1 MSELSLNK
9 DSATEPIAIVGMSR
23 SDARSSTLV
32 AYWNAIVGG
41 RESLSETRSTDHD
54 HVSLV
59 RKICDALLDA
69 NIKRKLPKS
78 VKARFIACQ
87 NSVSESEKIL
97 WRRLLTEQSGD
108 GDLEMAE
115 FLSSALDSMQEKEI
129 SSFIAIEQAMQ
140 CLRSREIDLVVLF
153 ASIAYG
159 KELHPESGNE
169 STAVLVFERLADALS
184 EGDRIYGC
192 INKIWH
198 SREESVISAGDEF
211 GSDSPALRNPCIHS
225 VIENG
230 RAFDYLEVVIKA
242 ALALYHRVLPP
253 SVSVGHFSYLPFPEY
268 LRTFSNSQMRPW
280 IHARPHPEL
289 VLIKPASDASS
300 VPRRALITELSRD
313 GERSAFVIE
322 ESSDDYFSVHPTYFG
337 PAETELFI
345 FEEEDSLS
353 LADRLEQVHAFLQTN
368 TQYSL
373 TDVAYSLNCAVKN
386 LSRKPPRSAATRMA
400 IVARTAEELSFNLL
414 AALDFL
420 RGKLSAAD
428 KEKLTERG
436 IYTASTNDSI
446 IQSGKMAFLLPGLGS
461 AYPHMLSDLCVHFP
475 EVRLIFDFVDYLASD
490 SGSEELPSDKIFPKP
505 DENGNATSNA
515 LASLVAMDAAVV
527 TVLMAEWALFT
538 LFLKLEIVP
547 DVLVGC
553 STGEFAALTMSGA
566 ANILTSAPLFYH
578 LSTKVANS
586 LPKDRLAELRT
597 VKVKAPIEQF
607 AYIVERDKIKV
618 YLSADLSDQQV
629 IMTGDKN
636 PIAVLVNTLESLGFE
651 VDYLPVAIPYHTA
664 LVHGVVAADNA
675 ELGNLE
681 MHTPD
686 IAAWSCSI
694 ASEYPNDV
702 TRLKAITTELFSQPI
717 LFKKTI
723 LRLYETGGVTK
734 FLEVGPKDT
743 LTPIIGE
750 ILVERPH
757 IAVASNRAAG
767 SGVSHLN
774 HALAR
779 LHAHGVSMNLDYLY
793 GRRMPKE
800 CDFKYDQVRERET
813 SSQTYFGSDSGS
825 LETGE
830 STYSSYA
837 PQAPDK
843 GGSNTR
849 FSRSDVVVKS
859 FLETVAQFHQN
870 LMEKEATIMAAY
882 LEQAENGQSVPPTEQ
897 FLTAENFALLK
908 DARISQEGDDLC
920 LDVPLTLSWHQYL
933 LDHAIGGEVR
943 SRQGLPDAQER
954 VYLMPLTVALEMMA
968 EAASLWYP
976 GARIVEIS
984 YIRAFKRIRVGLEGQ
999 SIRLLV
1005 RASAE
1010 ESSGV
1015 AVTIQKI
1022 EGDGEST
1029 GGSPEI
1035 LMACQVVFDTVPRT
1049 MVPYAL
1055 SLIKDWKPSKF
1066 KNLPLY
1072 GKSSMFHGPR
1082 MQSVRSIEGV
1092 SDGHICGSLEARK
1105 ADDWFPLGAGE
1116 PNFLIDPLLLD
1127 NATQLVLYHLLEH
1140 EEPVDALLPFMVD
1153 SLQFQAV
1160 PITVKEK
1167 VAVQVQFNSLT
1178 SRGTDASIQICSQDG
1193 KPIVQFNSIKSR
1205 RIVLNDQWRAYVHA
1219 PSENF
1224 LSQPA
1229 TVVAKTFVDAAHQI
1243 YRCMDESA
1251 LPSEEATLSWCADY
1265 ILTAPETKIFESLAN
1280 SKRRR
1285 EWLLGRICVKD
1296 AVRLL
1301 LARSADVQLGCA
1313 DVEILYDV
1321 SGAPQVVFSESLH
1334 SMPKFSISIAHKGG
1348 LAMAVAS
1355 NDRFN
1360 ESIGIDIERVERR
1373 DSGIE
1378 TLILTELECSI
1389 LAEELKHNSDLMLST
1404 AWAAKEA
1411 ASKALGIGLEGNP
1424 KNLEIVTIEKGGER
1438 QKLTLRSNI
1447 AAMPPLIVSA
1457 EAAQLHVFTEC
1468 ILPNVSVT

>member
-1 MSELSLNK
+1 MSELPLNK
-9 DSATEPIAIVGMSR
+9 DSDTEPIAIVGMSC
-23 SDARSSTLV
+23 SDARSSTLA
-32 AYWNAIVGG
+32 AYWNAIVSGC
-41 RESLSETRSTDHD
+41 ESKPGTRSTDRE

-69 NIKRKLPKS
+69 NIKQKLPKS
-78 VKARFIACQ
+78 VKARIIACQ
-87 NSVSESEKIL
+87 DSLSEFGKIS
-97 WRRLLTEQSGD
+97 WRALLEEQFRD
-108 GDLEMAE
+108 GDLEMSE
-115 FLSSALDSMQEKEI
+115 FFSSALGSMREEAI
-129 SSFIAIEQAMQ
+129 SSFIAIELAMQ
-140 CLRSREIDLVVLF
+140 CLRSRESDLVVVF
-153 ASIAYG
+153 ASNAYD
-159 KELHPESGNE
+159 KELHSKSDND

-184 EGDRIYGC
+184 DGDRLYGC
-192 INKIWH
+192 INKVWH
-198 SREESVISAGDEF
+198 SQEASVIAAGDE
-211 GSDSPALRNPCIHS
+211 SESHSPALRNPCINS

-230 RAFDYLEVVIKA
+230 RAFDYLEDMIKA

-268 LRTFSNSQMRPW
+268 LQSFSNLQIRPW

-300 VPRRALITELSRD
+300 VPRRALITELGRD
-313 GERSAFVIE
+313 RERSAVVIE
-322 ESSDDYFSVHPTYFG
+322 ESSDDYFSSHPTYFG

-345 FEEEDSLS
+345 FEEDDSTS
-353 LADRLEQVHAFLQTN
+353 LGKRLEQVQGFLQTN

-373 TDVAYSLNCAVKN
+373 KDIAYSLNCVVQNATTKQSRIAAV
-386 LSRKPPRSAATRMA
+386 RMA
-400 IVARTAEELSFNLL
+400 IVARTAEELSFNLMS
-414 AALDFL
+414 ALDFL
-420 RGKLSAAD
+420 RGEVSDAD
-428 KEKLTERG
+428 KEKLRERG
-436 IYTASTNDSI
+436 IYAASANDSI

-461 AYPHMLSDLCVHFP
+461 AYPHMLSDLCIHFP

-490 SGSEELPSDKIFPKP
+490 SGSEELPSEKIFPKP

-515 LASLVAMDAAVV
+515 LASLVGMDAAVV

-547 DVLVGC
+547 DILVGC

-586 LPKDRLAELRT
+586 LPKDKLAELRT
-597 VKVKAPIEQF
+597 IKVKAPIEKF
-607 AYIVERDKIKV
+607 AYILERDQTKV

-629 IMTGDKN
+629 IMTGDRN
-636 PIAVLVNTLESLGFE
+636 PIAVLVNTLESLGIE

-664 LVHGVVAADNA
+664 LVHGAVAADTA
-675 ELGNLE
+675 ELENLE

-723 LRLYETGGVTK
+723 RRLYETGGVTK

-750 ILVERPH
+750 ILVDSPH

-779 LHAHGVSMNLDYLY
+779 LHADGVSMNLDYLY
-793 GRRMPKE
+793 GRRMPNE
-800 CDFKYDQVRERET
+800 CDFKVDQVREKET
-813 SSQTYFGSDSGS
+813 SSQTPFGLYSSS
-825 LETGE
+825 SRTEE
-830 STYSSYA
+830 PTYSSYV
-837 PQAPDK
+837 PQGLDAGDSK
-843 GGSNTR
+843 SK

-882 LEQAENGQSVPPTEQ
+882 LEQREDRQSPPSTGQFKTV
-897 FLTAENFALLK
+897 ENFALLK
-908 DARISQEGDDLC
+908 DARISPEGDDLS
-920 LDVPLTLSWHQYL
+920 LDVPLTLNWHQYL

-943 SRQGLPDAQER
+943 TRQGLPDAKER

-968 EAASLWYP
+968 EVASLWYP

-984 YIRAFKRIRVGLEGQ
+984 HIRAFKRIRVGEEGQ
-999 SIRLLV
+999 TIRLLV

-1010 ESSGV
+1010 ESSGA
-1015 AVTIQKI
+1015 AVTIQKV
-1022 EGDGEST
+1022 EGEGESA
-1029 GGSPEI
+1029 GGNPEI
-1035 LMACQVVFDTVPRT
+1035 LMSCQVIFDTVPRAL
-1049 MVPYAL
+1049 VPYTL
-1055 SLIKDWKPSKF
+1055 SFIKDWKPSKF

-1092 SDGHICGSLEARK
+1092 SDGYICGSLEAKK
-1105 ADDWFPLGAGE
+1105 ADDWFPLSAGE
-1116 PNFLIDPLLLD
+1116 PNFLIDPLMLD

-1160 PITVKEK
+1160 PITVREK

-1178 SRGTDASIQICSQDG
+1178 SRGTDASIQICSSDG
-1193 KPIVQFNSIKSR
+1193 KPIAQFNSIKSR
-1205 RIVLNDQWRAYVHA
+1205 RIVLNDKWREYVHA
-1219 PSENF
+1219 PAENF

-1229 TVVAKTFVDAAHQI
+1229 TVVAKTFVDTAQQI

-1265 ILTAPETKIFESLAN
+1265 ILTAAETKMFESLAN

-1301 LARSADVQLGCA
+1301 LARSADVHLGCA
-1313 DVEILYDV
+1313 DVEILYHA
-1321 SGAPQVVFSESLH
+1321 SGAPQVLFPASLH
-1334 SMPKFSISIAHKGG
+1334 SVPKLSISIAHKGG

-1355 NDRFN
+1355 NDRSKD
-1360 ESIGIDIERVERR
+1360 SIGIDIERVERR

-1378 TLILTELECSI
+1378 TLILTERECSI
-1389 LAEELKHNSDLMLST
+1389 LVEELKRNRDLVLST

-1424 KNLEIVTIEKGGER
+1424 KNLEIVAIERSGER

-1447 AAMPPLIVSA
+1447 VTMPTLIVSA
-1457 EAAQLHVFTEC
+1457 ETAELHVFTEC
-1468 ILPNVSVT
+1468 KLSGTLR